1 MVRSWETIRN
11 VRIDSGRDTT
21 ELASSMENK

>member
-11 VRIDSGRDTT
+11 VRIVSGRDTA